1 MAIMGFNSPEW
12 VIAFIGSMLNNNV
25 NTGIYIT
32 NQADACLYQA
42 QHSEAEVICVETVEQ
57 L

>member
-1 MAIMGFNSPEW
+1 MGFNSPEW
-12 VIAFIGSMLNNNV
+12 VIAFVGSMLNNNV